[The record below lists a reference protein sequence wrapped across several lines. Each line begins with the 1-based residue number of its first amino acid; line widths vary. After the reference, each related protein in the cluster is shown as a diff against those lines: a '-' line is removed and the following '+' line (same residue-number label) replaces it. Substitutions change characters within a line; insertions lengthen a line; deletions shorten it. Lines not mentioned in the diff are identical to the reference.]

1 MTFTF
6 LELAAFVVTPAKI
19 WLAIRTAFTPLEL
32 VAVLFTLGNVW
43 LAIKE
48 KIWTWPTGIASV
60 LLYLIVFW
68 RSHLY
73 LNAGLQIVYFVLSIH
88 GWYEWLHGGVGKTE
102 LKITHASSRMWAVL
116 LSAGGVLTLG
126 LFLAL
131 RLTAHDAS
139 LPIADAVT
147 TAFSLVGQYMLNMK
161 IVENW
166 LIWAIV
172 DVIYVVMFIDQKL
185 YPTAVLYAF
194 FVFLCVKGLIDWRR
208 SARASA

>member
-1 MTFTF
+1 MTSTIIGIAVIFP
-6 LELAAFVVTPAKI
+6 TPENL
-19 WLAIRTAFTPLEL
+19 WLAIRTAFTPLEMA
-32 VAVLFTLGNVW
+32 AVIFTLANVW

-48 KIWTWPTGIASV
+48 DIWTWPAGIASV
-60 LLYLIVFW
+60 LLYLVVFW
-68 RSHLY
+68 RAHLY

-88 GWYEWLHGGVGKTE
+88 GWYEWLHGGANKTE
-102 LKITHASSRMWAVL
+102 LKITRASSRMWAALMSIGVALTLVL
-116 LSAGGVLTLG
+116 LWVLR
-126 LFLAL
+126 A
-131 RLTAHDAS
+131 TAHDAS
-139 LPIADAVT
+139 LPIWDAVT
-147 TAFSLVGQYMLNMK
+147 TAFSIVGQYMLNMK

-194 FVFLCVKGLIDWRR
+194 FVFLCLKGLLDWHR

>member
-1 MTFTF
+1 LTLTLIETTALFSAMGKAW
-6 LELAAFVVTPAKI
+6 LVVRA
-19 WLAIRTAFTPLEL
+19 AFTPLEM
-32 VAVLFTLGNVW
+32 VAVVFTLANVW

-48 KIWTWPTGIASV
+48 KIWTWPAGIASV
-60 LLYLIVFW
+60 LLYLVVFW

-73 LNAGLQIVYFVLSIH
+73 LNAWLQVVYFVMSIH
-88 GWYEWLHGGVGKTE
+88 GWYEWLHGGVNKTE
-102 LKITHASSRMWAVL
+102 LTITHASSRMWAAL
-116 LSAGGVLTLG
+116 LSIGTVITL
-126 LFLAL
+126 LLLWLL

-139 LPIADAVT
+139 LPIWDAVT

-161 IVENW
+161 IVQNW

-194 FVFLCVKGLIDWRR
+194 FVFLCLKGLLDWRR
-208 SARASA
+208 SASAS

>member
-1 MTFTF
+1 M
-6 LELAAFVVTPAKI
+6 AAVV
-19 WLAIRTAFTPLEL
+19 
-32 VAVLFTLGNVW
+32 FTLANVW

-48 KIWTWPTGIASV
+48 KIWTWPAGIASV

-73 LNAGLQIVYFVLSIH
+73 LNAVLQIVYFVMSIH
-88 GWYEWLHGGVGKTE
+88 GWYEWLHGGVNKTE
-102 LKITHASSRMWAVL
+102 LKITKATSRMWTVL
-116 LSAGGVLTLG
+116 MSTGVALTL
-126 LFLAL
+126 LLLRLL
-131 RLTAHDAS
+131 RLTTHDAS
-139 LPIADAVT
+139 LPIWDAVT

-194 FVFLCVKGLIDWRR
+194 FVFLCVKGLLDWRR
-208 SARASA
+208 SAHASA

>member
-1 MTFTF
+1 MILT
-6 LELAAFVVTPAKI
+6 LIESSSVLPLVGKV
-19 WLAIRTAFTPLEL
+19 WLMIRTAFTPLEL
-32 VAVLFTLGNVW
+32 VAVVFTLVNVW

-48 KIWTWPTGIASV
+48 KMWTWPAGIASV

-73 LNAGLQIVYFVLSIH
+73 LNAWLQVVYFVMSIH
-88 GWYEWLHGGVGKTE
+88 GWYEWLHGGKNKTE
-102 LKITHASSRMWAVL
+102 LRITRANPRMWAALMSIGAAITLIL
-116 LSAGGVLTLG
+116 LWL
-126 LFLAL
+126 L

-139 LPIADAVT
+139 LPIWDALT

-166 LIWAIV
+166 LIWALV
-172 DVIYVVMFIDQKL
+172 DIIYVVMFIDQKL
-185 YPTAVLYAF
+185 YPTAILYAF

-208 SARASA
+208 SSFASA

>member
-1 MTFTF
+1 MSMVAAVSG
-6 LELAAFVVTPAKI
+6 LAKV
-19 WLAIRTAFTPLEL
+19 WLAIRAAFTPLEL
-32 VAVLFTLGNVW
+32 VAVAFTLANVW

-48 KIWTWPTGIASV
+48 NIWTWPTGIASV
-60 LLYLIVFW
+60 LLYLVVFW

-88 GWYEWLHGGVGKTE
+88 GWYEWLHGGVNKSE
-102 LKITHASSRMWAVL
+102 LKVTHASRRMWAALMLIGV
-116 LSAGGVLTLG
+116 VLTVAL
-126 LFLAL
+126 LWLL

-139 LPIADAVT
+139 LPLWDAITV
-147 TAFSLVGQYMLNMK
+147 AFSLVGQYMLNMK

-166 LIWAIV
+166 IIWAAV

-194 FVFLCVKGLIDWRR
+194 LLFLCVKGLLDWRR
-208 SARASA
+208 SALASV